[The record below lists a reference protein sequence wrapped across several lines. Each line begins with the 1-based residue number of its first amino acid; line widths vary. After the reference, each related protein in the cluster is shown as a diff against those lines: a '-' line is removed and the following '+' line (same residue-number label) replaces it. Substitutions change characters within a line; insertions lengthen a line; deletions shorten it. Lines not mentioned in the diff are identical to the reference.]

1 MRAGEGPLTNDSVP
15 RPDDRARR
23 DPAVAAA
30 EIPIREYR
38 PEDETVLFAIHD
50 RSRPDELVG
59 SCDPRGFIPL
69 AQDFRS
75 IEDFR
80 MSRKWVA
87 VDGERP
93 VGFAGVRDNY
103 VSWLYIEPEY
113 YGRSIGR
120 RLLRAAMAAAGPDAW
135 TIALEGNARAR
146 KLYESEGFVP
156 ALTFDGE
163 NNGYPCRCVKLM
175 LRPPAKG

>member
-1 MRAGEGPLTNDSVP
+1 MTHSSTSDIS
-15 RPDDRARR
+15 
-23 DPAVAAA
+23 
-30 EIPIREYR
+30 IREFQ
-38 PEDETVLFAIHD
+38 PADEAELFEIHD

-59 SCDPRGFIPL
+59 SCDARGFVPL
-69 AQDFRS
+69 AKDFRS
-75 IEDFR
+75 LEDFR

-93 VGFAGVRDNY
+93 VGFTGVRDNY
-103 VSWLYIEPEY
+103 ISWLYILPEY
-113 YGRSIGR
+113 YGRGIGR
-120 RLLRAAMAAAGPDAW
+120 RLLRVAMDAAGPEAW
-135 TIALEGNARAR
+135 TIALEGNGRAR

-175 LRPPAKG
+175 LRPPRQG

>member
-1 MRAGEGPLTNDSVP
+1 MSDHAATAGISI
-15 RPDDRARR
+15 R
-23 DPAVAAA
+23 D
-30 EIPIREYR
+30 YR
-38 PEDETVLFAIHD
+38 GEDEAALFGIHD

-69 AQDFRS
+69 AEDFRS
-75 IEDFR
+75 LEDFR

-87 VDGERP
+87 ADGDRP

-103 VSWLYIEPEY
+103 ISWLYIEPEY
-113 YGRSIGR
+113 YRRGIGR
-120 RLLRAAMAAAGPDAW
+120 RLLRAAMDAAGPDAW
-135 TIALEGNARAR
+135 TIALERNDRAR

-156 ALTFDGE
+156 AMTFDGE

-175 LRPPAKG
+175 LRPPKKR

>member
-1 MRAGEGPLTNDSVP
+1 MASKEQVTDVR
-15 RPDDRARR
+15 
-23 DPAVAAA
+23 
-30 EIPIREYR
+30 IREYLTSDDGALYR
-38 PEDETVLFAIHD
+38 IHD
-50 RSRPDELVG
+50 RSRPDELAG

-69 AQDFRS
+69 AEDFRS
-75 IEDFR
+75 LEDFR

-93 VGFAGVRDNY
+93 VGFAGVRDDY
-103 VSWLYIEPEY
+103 LAWLYIDPDY
-113 YGRSIGR
+113 YGRGVGR
-120 RLLRAAMAAAGPDAW
+120 RLLRVAMEAAGPDAW

-175 LRPPAKG
+175 LRPPKG